1 MFPRPF
7 LLLLAP
13 SILFA
18 QTPGA
23 PLPPVISDPS
33 LRIELIATV
42 PDVEDCTTVCGDPH
56 GAIYIG
62 NDLRDGKIDTLD
74 PICTIVRISGTG
86 PGRKRTVFADKLYS
100 PAGSAWFDGWLYVIH
115 DPFMT
120 RFRDTNGDGVADVRE
135 DLITNLGVMPQN
147 GLNDHCA
154 SGFTLGM
161 DGCWYIS
168 IGDRGTYQTKSV
180 KDGSTISLQG
190 GGIIRCRT
198 DGTRLEIFSSGTR
211 NHLQVNLDAEDNA
224 FTRDNTDDGNGW
236 WTRLTHH
243 IEGGYYGYP
252 YDYRSAPNY
261 GVIQPS
267 KQTLDAIKQF
277 GGSVVEPQRS
287 EEAKFDRFLPAMAD
301 FGGGSPTGGLCY
313 LSDGLPEKYRGK
325 HFFSEWGKAGLF
337 VTEVAR
343 DGATFKLVS
352 DTKLVEPAKGGEFRP
367 MQIAVAAD
375 GSLLIADWG
384 YGGWK
389 GPRVAG
395 AVWRLYWPEAKPA
408 PRLKDESKANVD
420 DLIAALGHPDRDQ
433 RLRAQTSLMGM
444 GEAIA
449 KKLSASVKDP
459 RRPSLVRIHG
469 LWALNR
475 IARDVEE
482 AIHKVNYLADTAP
495 ITTQAQSI
503 LGELMNGKDEL
514 VKAQAIRAFGHH
526 REGGV
531 KYAVIERLIE
541 ALKTGAAPV
550 RLEAAIAEGRLWGY
564 EPGSLVAALNDDD
577 PWVRNAVMTAIRRNM
592 WNPRIGTEHGP
603 SPHVRTELPKALTST
618 NSRMRD
624 AAWSTLSHLFDARS
638 TSIRMTHWNDGK
650 RYETGSLLDA
660 QIAALNCL
668 ADAAKSPEAEIRV
681 RATRAYGDVA
691 YEPKPWDGKWWG
703 TQPVKNPPAPKS
715 VAWSGTP
722 KILEALTT
730 ALADPDKDV
739 RLTAAHAF
747 TKFTLDDAA
756 KAAGAALRAR
766 LTAETESAIRR
777 QLIESLGVQKDPQ
790 AMDAF
795 MQIALDEKADADFR
809 DTAIGAVV
817 NIGGDAAKKTIAKLA
832 DAKLSVSATRKVIV
846 AAGEL
851 KVFEAAPSLIAHLKD
866 EYPGNRE
873 LSAKALRQLGPKSN
887 ATPALIEALGDKD
900 SKVQVA
906 AVEALGSLRDK
917 AALPPLIA
925 LAEKRKF
932 HRETIEA
939 IANMADAT
947 AVPVLVEA
955 VREKDTSMRRNAL
968 KALRPYRQQAW
979 PLIED
984 MIANGRVPEE
994 LVPGIRNFIVSGA
1007 ITKWKMIGV
1016 FENVW
1021 EAVHPPEKDA
1031 LDKSGVPE
1039 LTKKYHN
1046 AEGKDST
1053 WRDVTADP
1061 ASGEVDLQKVFNTD
1075 AMVCAYAYAEID
1087 TPEPSDAKI
1096 FADADDELAIW
1107 LNGKSVFNQGGSH
1120 GFEADRHEIPVQ
1132 LPAGKNALFVKIG
1145 NKGGAWIFNLRMP
1158 GFEDGK
1164 FIKSK
1169 EPAPEEKQRTFVLA
1183 AKSDGSYLNAGNPK
1197 NGEKLFFDQTS
1208 ALAGI
1213 CATCHTVKGKG
1224 GQIGPDLSTV
1234 GANYKRPDLIVSIF
1248 EPSKTIALGFEQV
1261 MIETNSG
1268 EAVAGFLRSETGDAL
1283 SIVDAA
1289 GQSRSVKKSDIKKKT
1304 DLHTSL
1310 MPPSLTQALKPEE
1323 LADLL
1328 AYLESLK

>member
-23 PLPPVISDPS
+23 PLPPVVNDPA

-42 PDVEDCTTVCGDPH
+42 PDVEDCTTVCGDTY

-86 PGRKRTVFADKLYS
+86 PGRKSTVFADKLYS

-120 RFRDTNGDGVADVRE
+120 RFRDTNGDGVADIRE

-180 KDGSTISLQG
+180 KDGSTISLRG
-190 GGIIRCRT
+190 GGIIRCRI

-313 LSDGLPEKYRGK
+313 LSDGLPEQYRGK

-337 VTEVAR
+337 VTELAH

-367 MQIAVAAD
+367 MQIAVAVD

-389 GPRVAG
+389 SPRVAG

-408 PRLKDESKANVD
+408 PRLKDESKVSID
-420 DLIAALGHPDRDQ
+420 ELVAALGHPDRDQ
-433 RLRAQTSLMGM
+433 RLRIQFALMQK
-444 GEAIA
+444 GEAA
-449 KKLSASVKDP
+449 LESVVAA
-459 RRPSLVRIHG
+459 VRNEQAPVLQRLHA
-469 LWALNR
+469 LWALRGGTQGVVGQQTNDR
-475 IARDVEE
+475 AR
-482 AIHKVNYLADTAP
+482 
-495 ITTQAQSI
+495 QI
-503 LGELMNGKDEL
+503 LNWEQQTLGSLLNDRSS
-514 VKAQAIRAFGHH
+514 AIRAN
-526 REGGV
+526 
-531 KYAVIERLIE
+531 AVRSLSEFHGTLISE
-541 ALKTGAAPV
+541 VGDRAFALIRDPDPVV
-550 RLEAAIAEGRLWGY
+550 RLTAVNATAKGLSVNREKFDAWITLGEDR
-564 EPGSLVAALNDDD
+564 DR
-577 PWVRNAVMTAIRRNM
+577 WVRFAVRESLRRNS
-592 WNPRIGTEHGP
+592 NLRGLSEVLAHAAESDGAD
-603 SPHVRTELPKALTST
+603 RQLTGFEGLKVH
-618 NSRMRD
+618 RMEVIPMVLV
-624 AAWSTLSHLFDARS
+624 LSKS
-638 TSIRMTHWNDGK
+638 QSGK
-650 RYETGSLLDA
+650 
-660 QIAALNCL
+660 
-668 ADAAKSPEAEIRV
+668 V
-681 RATRAYGDVA
+681 RARACELLGRIA
-691 YEPKPWDGKWWG
+691 YQPKPWDGKWWG
-703 TQPVKNPPAPKS
+703 TQPVKNPPPSNS
-715 VAWSGTP
+715 VAWAGTP
-722 KILEALTT
+722 KALEALAS
-730 ALADPDKDV
+730 ALADSDKDV
-739 RLTAAHAF
+739 RLASAHAF
-747 TKFTLDDAA
+747 TNFILDDSG

-766 LTAETESAIRR
+766 LTIETEPEPAVRR

-790 AMDAF
+790 AMDVF

-832 DAKLSVSATRKVIV
+832 DAKLSVSATSKVIV

-851 KVFEAAPSLIAHLKD
+851 KVFEAAPALIAHLKD
-866 EYPGNRE
+866 ENPGNRE
-873 LSAKALRQLGPKSN
+873 FSAKALRQLGPKSN
-887 ATPALIEALGDKD
+887 ATAALIEALGDKD

-925 LAEKRKF
+925 LAEKRKL
-932 HRETIEA
+932 HRESIEA

-984 MIANGRVPEE
+984 MIAKGRVPEE
-994 LVPGIRNFIVSGA
+994 LVPSIRNFLVSGA

-1031 LDKSGVPE
+1031 LEKNGVPD
-1039 LTKKYHN
+1039 LTKKYHD
-1046 AEGKDST
+1046 AEGKDSL
-1053 WRDVTADP
+1053 WRDVIADP
-1061 ASGEVDLQKVFNTD
+1061 AGGEFDLQKVFKTD

-1107 LNGKSVFNQGGSH
+1107 LNGKSVFNQAGSH

-1132 LPAGKNALFVKIG
+1132 IPAGKNALLVKIG
-1145 NKGGAWIFNLRMP
+1145 NKGGAWIFNLRIP

-1169 EPAPEEKQRTFVLA
+1169 EPTPEEKQRAFVLA
-1183 AKSDGSYLNAGNPK
+1183 TKRDGTWLNAGNVT
-1197 NGEKLFFDQTS
+1197 NGEKLFFDQTK
-1208 ALAGI
+1208 ALGGI

-1224 GQIGPDLSTV
+1224 GQIGPDLSAV

-1268 EAVAGFLRSETGDAL
+1268 ETVAGSLRSETGDAL
-1283 SIVDAA
+1283 TIVDAT
-1289 GQSRSVKKSDIKKKT
+1289 GQSRAVKRTDIKKKT
-1304 DLHTSL
+1304 DLHMSL

-1323 LADLL
+1323 FADLL